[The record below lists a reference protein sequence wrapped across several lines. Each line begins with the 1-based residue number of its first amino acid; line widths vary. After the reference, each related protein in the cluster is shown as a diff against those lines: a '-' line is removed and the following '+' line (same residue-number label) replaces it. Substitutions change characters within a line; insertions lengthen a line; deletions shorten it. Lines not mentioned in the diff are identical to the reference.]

1 MLGQKQET
9 TQPRPSFVSQPETS
23 TTAQNLAQHWAHAG
37 FFPTPSPPG
46 SVITPASPGT
56 PTESR
61 FSRSDG
67 LQKGIAFVSSNT
79 KLKKTQG
86 YISMACGRFEKNG
99 FPAALC
105 VLKPIS
111 CLLFCLTGEAR
122 VGLMRHHWHNLYSIL
137 PPFPLLTFSSLA
149 LATVE
154 SFAFEERHRLS
165 CCITSLSLGPRP
177 EPAERGKV

>member
-23 TTAQNLAQHWAHAG
+23 TTAQNLAQPWAHAG

-56 PTESR
+56 PTESH

-79 KLKKTQG
+79 KLEKKNKPKAT
-86 YISMACGRFEKNG
+86 SVWRSEKNG

-111 CLLFCLTGEAR
+111 CLLFCLAGEAL
-122 VGLMRHHWHNLYSIL
+122 VGLMRHHWHNLCSIL
-137 PPFPLLTFSSLA
+137 PPFPLLTFSSS
-149 LATVE
+149 ATAE
-154 SFAFEERHRLS
+154 SFAFEERHRWS
-165 CCITSLSLGPRP
+165 CCISSLSMGPQP
-177 EPAERGKV
+177 EPAEHGEV